1 MISAIDKFFTA
12 ENQWKVE
19 MNLLRSILRKCKL
32 TETYKWMHP
41 CYTYGGAKKQSSTR
55 ESRID
60 KYENAILWGKGLQ
73 D

>member
-1 MISAIDKFFTA
+1 MISAIDQFFKA
-12 ENQWKVE
+12 EKKWKVA
-19 MNLLRSILRKCKL
+19 MNLLRSILLECKL

-41 CYTYGGAKKQSSTR
+41 CYTFDGAKKQSTTR

-60 KYENAILWGKGLQ
+60 KYENAILMGKGLQ